1 MKVNP
6 LGIQAYQHVN
16 RSDRPTYETTASRAG
31 QSDSQSVVIEP
42 QSTVSKSALAVK
54 APSGSY
60 AKFLSAEER
69 QALDLLF
76 AKFSDSTRFGSAYA
90 AESDEAAGGE
100 QLGRLVD
107 VKV

>member
-6 LGIQAYQHVN
+6 LGIQAYQQVN
-16 RSDRPTYETTASRAG
+16 RSDRPTSEAAASRTG
-31 QSDSQSVVIEP
+31 QTNNQSVVIEP
-42 QSTVSKSALAVK
+42 QATVSKSALAVK

-60 AKFLSAEER
+60 AKFLSPEER

-76 AKFSDSTRFGSAYA
+76 ARFSDATRFGSAYA
-90 AESDEAAGGE
+90 AKSDDGGGE
-100 QLGRLVD
+100 QIGRLVD

>member
-6 LGIQAYQHVN
+6 LGIQAYQQVN
-16 RSDRPTYETTASRAG
+16 RSDRQPSNATLRTSQTA
-31 QSDSQSVVIEP
+31 DQSVVIEP
-42 QSTVSKSALAVK
+42 QSTASKSALSVK

-60 AKFLSAEER
+60 SKFLSTEER

-76 AKFSDSTRFGSAYA
+76 TKFSDATRFGSAYA
-90 AESDEAAGGE
+90 ADSDEVAGTE